1 MRNFRAEL
9 GGLPPIGSVYLPRA
23 NAAYSVRLHNIEEV
37 AMSELRSQKQQREH
51 LARSLRA
58 DGRSWVEVATVLQQ
72 RYRVNAR
79 VAFRYARGWSQRQA
93 SDEWNRRWPD
103 ELKTFKTFSYWEQW
117 PSTTGHAPSFDNFS
131 KLAQLYECAVS
142 DLLVDLPDFR
152 HLDTTTST
160 QTTAL
165 TIHKAGVELVS
176 SNDSAVR
183 TTATGLQLPDN
194 FITLL
199 IQYLSSLAPSDRG
212 GLTMP
217 SDHDQAYYQ
226 LVQFLR
232 SWAHTMDRRDVLRV
246 LGWAAAAAS
255 MFPSINGDERQRV
268 ASALGKPSRVDVQTI
283 EHIETVLWRCQRQD
297 DALGPQAALDTVL
310 AQRNLARVL
319 VRECPASLR
328 PRMLS
333 VLSNASRHAGW
344 LSFDLNDFESAR
356 YYYEDA
362 RASAH
367 EAENVELG
375 AFVLC
380 NMSHLA
386 TWQRKPRIGIDHAVA
401 AGEWA
406 KRTDD
411 VALRAYAADVAA
423 RAYAAD
429 GQSEACLT
437 ALEIAGTA
445 LRMTGDQQPSYVYFY
460 DEGQHSSTRCLCH
473 LELHEPQP
481 AAAYA
486 EQSLKTLDRSY
497 ARNVAF
503 VTMNLGIAHIQSNE
517 LDEAA
522 RLLGE
527 AGEIVAVNSSARLVG
542 QLKQARTDM
551 QPWQR
556 TAAVRTLDDRLAS
569 YGLA

>member
-1 MRNFRAEL
+1 MGE
-9 GGLPPIGSVYLPRA
+9 P
-23 NAAYSVRLHNIEEV
+23 
-37 AMSELRSQKQQREH
+37 RSQKQQREQ
-51 LARSLRA
+51 LVRSLRA
-58 DGRSWVEVATVLQQ
+58 EGKSRVEVAEALRQ
-72 RYRVNAR
+72 RYRFNAR
-79 VAFRYARGWSQRQA
+79 VALRYAHEWSQRQA
-93 SDEWNRRWPD
+93 ADEWNQRWPD
-103 ELKTFKTFSYWEQW
+103 ELKTFKSFSYWEQW
-117 PSTTGHAPSFDNFS
+117 PSRTGHAPTFDNLS
-131 KLAQLYECAVS
+131 KLAELYKCAVS

-152 HLDTTTST
+152 HRDTTAGP
-160 QTTAL
+160 QEIAL
-165 TIHKAGVELVS
+165 KPDAELVLPK
-176 SNDSAVR
+176 NSAVWA
-183 TTATGLQLPDN
+183 TTTDLKLPDN
-194 FITLL
+194 VIALL
-199 IQYLSSLAPSDRG
+199 IQYLCSLAPSDCD
-212 GLTMP
+212 GLTVP
-217 SDHDQAYYQ
+217 SDQDQAYYQ

-255 MFPSINGDERQRV
+255 MFPSIDGDEHQRV
-268 ASALGKPSRVDVQTI
+268 ASVLSKPSRVDVQTI

-310 AQRNLARVL
+310 AQRNMARLL

-328 PRMLS
+328 PQMLS

-362 RASAH
+362 RALAH

-429 GQSEACLT
+429 GQSEACLA
-437 ALEIAGTA
+437 ALDVAGTA
-445 LRMTGDQQPSYVYFY
+445 LTMMGDQQPSYVYFY
-460 DEGQHSSTRCLCH
+460 DEGQHSATRCLCH

-497 ARNVAF
+497 ARNIAF
-503 VTMNLGIAHIQSNE
+503 ATVNLGLAHMQSNE
-517 LDEAA
+517 IDEAG
-522 RLLGE
+522 RLLGD
-527 AGEIVAVNSSARLVG
+527 AGEIAACNSSARLVR
-542 QLKQARTDM
+542 QLEQARSDM
-551 QPWQR
+551 QPWLH

-569 YGLA
+569 YGLI